1 MARERKASGVTRA
14 CVRREAQAV
23 VRAEVEAEARCIR
36 AEEAEAEATH
46 PAPRFSSG
54 PGGARQT
61 VQGGK
66 VKVIPPSQ
74 EKIRQMLGRQ
84 LLPQQ
89 RANLQAML
97 LGRQAMGQA
106 NVAGGGARR

>member
-1 MARERKASGVTRA
+1 M
-14 CVRREAQAV
+14 

-54 PGGARQT
+54 PGT
-61 VQGGK
+61 
-66 VKVIPPSQ
+66 
-74 EKIRQMLGRQ
+74 
-84 LLPQQ
+84 
-89 RANLQAML
+89 ML